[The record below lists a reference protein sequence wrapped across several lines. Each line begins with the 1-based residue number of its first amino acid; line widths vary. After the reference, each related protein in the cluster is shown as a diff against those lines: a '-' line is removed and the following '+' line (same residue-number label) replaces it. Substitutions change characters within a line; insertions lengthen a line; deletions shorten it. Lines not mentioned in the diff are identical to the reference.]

1 MPRAWTQNY
10 YHLIYSTRHR
20 KPWITPDLESRLY
33 PFVIGIARDLGCQM
47 IALNGMPDHIHMV
60 LRYPSQLSHADMVRH
75 LKGRS
80 SRWIHEE
87 FSTLADFSWQEG
99 YGGFTVSRSSLDAAA
114 EYVRRQKEHH
124 ARMSFEDEFMAFL
137 ERHGLQVPREEALG

>member
-1 MPRAWTQNY
+1 
-10 YHLIYSTRHR
+10 
-20 KPWITPDLESRLY
+20 
-33 PFVIGIARDLGCQM
+33 M
-47 IALNGMPDHIHMV
+47 IALNGMPDHVHMV
-60 LRYPSQLSHADMVRH
+60 LRYPSHLSHADMMMH

-87 FSTLADFSWQEG
+87 FPALADFAWQEG
-99 YGGFTVSRSSLDAAA
+99 YGGFTVSRSSLDAAS

-137 ERHGLQVPREEALG
+137 ERHGLQVPREDALG